1 MEDGGGEAILH
12 AGWEEKEEDCRE
24 EKEVRKGKAKN
35 TGCLPNTKNTG
46 CLPNNELSENVVF
59 WT

>member
-1 MEDGGGEAILH
+1 LH
-12 AGWEEKEEDCRE
+12 VGWEEREEDCRE

-35 TGCLPNTKNTG
+35 TGCLPN
-46 CLPNNELSENVVF
+46 NELSENVVF